1 MEFVDGSLDFSS
13 LGNVVDRLAIR
24 DGNKCK
30 DFKWYLMNV
39 ANDTIR
45 TKYQAHRG
53 EGQVSEYKSST
64 GFSLVTEL
72 CFKPLNRFCLFK

>member
-1 MEFVDGSLDFSS
+1 MVFVVGLRHDVTTIMVSS

-45 TKYQAHRG
+45 TKYQPHRG
-53 EGQVSEYKSST
+53 EGQVSEFTST
-64 GFSLVTEL
+64 EPFLTEPFL
-72 CFKPLNRFCLFK
+72 HQ